1 MNPATEPGPATP
13 DGDHR
18 ARVLIV
24 DDHALVRGALL
35 ELIDAQPDLKTCA
48 EAATIDEAERAI
60 LTYEPDVVILDLT
73 LGREDGRE
81 LLRRLVMRPN
91 PPPVLVLSMLEEAL
105 YATELLALGARGFLN
120 KSCPPAAILSGVRSV
135 LAGRVALSGAA
146 TERLVKRLARG
157 RETRGS
163 ALNVAMRADTER
175 LTPREREVLGLIG
188 RAHSTREIADA
199 LGCAP
204 KTVDS
209 HKRAICEKLGL
220 DTTDVL
226 LRYAIAH
233 HEEHGAVAG
242 EPDGESA
249 NESAGTSVV
258 QFG

>member
-1 MNPATEPGPATP
+1 MDPATEPNPSTP
-13 DGDHR
+13 DGEHR

-73 LGREDGRE
+73 LSREDGRE
-81 LLRRLVMRPN
+81 LLKRLAQRPN

-120 KSCPPAAILSGVRSV
+120 KSCPPAEILTALRSV

-146 TERLVKRLARG
+146 TERLVKRLAKG

-163 ALNVAMRADTER
+163 ALNAAMRADTER

-233 HEEHGAVAG
+233 HEEQGGVAC
-242 EPDGESA
+242 
-249 NESAGTSVV
+249 ESAGGAAAESAAASAVRL
-258 QFG
+258 G